1 MNKIK
6 KIDLTVEQVDALL
19 KRAKGLL
26 PPEDYEIL
34 KSMAETIHLLS
45 QSVGKKSASV
55 LRLLRMLFGQTT
67 EKLDKITGTKESKE
81 PKPQKEKKK
90 GNGRKAAAEYTA
102 AEKVKVSHSDLKPGD
117 NCPECLKGKV
127 YEQKMPRL
135 VVRITGNAPLSGT
148 IYQLQRLRC
157 NLCGEIFTAA
167 SPDGVGEEKYDANA
181 KAVIALL
188 KYGSGMPFYRI
199 EKLQKSMGIP
209 LPSSTQFEI
218 VDKLAAESEPVYLEL
233 LRTAAQGDVIYN
245 DDTTMKILTLMQEK
259 DPQRKGMFTTGIL
272 STSNDHR
279 IALFFTGRRHAGEN
293 LNDLLA
299 YRTSLSPPIQMCDA
313 LSRNIPKDFK
323 SILANCLAHGRR
335 SFVEILQNFPDKC
348 RHVLKIL
355 AEVYKND
362 QITKEQNLTAE
373 ERLHFHQDNSGP
385 LMKTL
390 NLWFHQQLD
399 QKLVEPNSGLGQ
411 AIRYMIKH
419 WDALTLFLKV
429 PNAPLDN
436 NLCEQ
441 ALKKTILHRKNSLFY
456 RTEHGARVGDLF
468 MSLIHTCN
476 LNNINP
482 FDYLATL
489 QKHASELATCPH
501 KWMPWNYTSAITE
514 NQPS

>member
-1 MNKIK
+1 
-6 KIDLTVEQVDALL
+6 
-19 KRAKGLL
+19 
-26 PPEDYEIL
+26 
-34 KSMAETIHLLS
+34 
-45 QSVGKKSASV
+45 
-55 LRLLRMLFGQTT
+55 
-67 EKLDKITGTKESKE
+67 
-81 PKPQKEKKK
+81 
-90 GNGRKAAAEYTA
+90 
-102 AEKVKVSHSDLKPGD
+102 
-117 NCPECLKGKV
+117 
-127 YEQKMPRL
+127 MPRL
-135 VVRITGNAPLSGT
+135 IVRITGNAPLSGT

-157 NLCGEIFTAA
+157 NLCGEIFTATA
-167 SPDGVGEEKYDANA
+167 PDGVGEEKYDANA
-181 KAVIALL
+181 QAVIALL

-218 VDKLAAESEPVYLEL
+218 VDKLAAELEPAYLEL
-233 LRTAAQGDVIYN
+233 LRNAAQGDVIYN

-259 DPQRKGMFTTGIL
+259 DPQRKGIYTTGIL
-272 STSNDHR
+272 STTDDHR
-279 IALFFTGRRHAGEN
+279 IALFFTGRQHAGEN

-299 YRTSLSPPIQMCDA
+299 HRLNHSPPIQMCDA

-323 SILANCLAHGRR
+323 SLLANCLAHGRR
-335 SFVEILQNFPDKC
+335 SFVEILQNFPDEC
-348 RHVLKIL
+348 RYVLEIL
-355 AEVYKND
+355 AQVYNND
-362 QITKEQNLTAE
+362 QIAKEQNLTAE
-373 ERLHFHQDNSGP
+373 ERLRFHQDNSGP
-385 LMKTL
+385 LMNSL
-390 NLWFHQQLD
+390 NLWFHEQLD

-441 ALKKTILHRKNSLFY
+441 ALKKAILHRKNSLFY

-489 QKHASELATCPH
+489 QKHASKLATCPQ
-501 KWMPWNYTSAITE
+501 KWMPWNYISAVTE